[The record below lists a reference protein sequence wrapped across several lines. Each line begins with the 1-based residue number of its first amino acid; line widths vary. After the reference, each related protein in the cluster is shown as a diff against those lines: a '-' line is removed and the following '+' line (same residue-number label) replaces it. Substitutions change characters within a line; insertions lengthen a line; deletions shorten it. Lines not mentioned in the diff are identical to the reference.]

1 MKNARE
7 SRFEGHITKFWDD
20 MTDDDASY
28 SLNYF
33 HSGTSYPFSYFID
46 LGREVQ
52 VSRMRLFMRNGNKWG
67 TYTVRTC
74 EIWISNDKTPEDGI
88 LDDWEYV
95 GTYTINK
102 PASDSE
108 AALEFKEGSEFWMYP
123 ESPAFTRPFRYLRY
137 KAVKDWNN
145 GSIGCM
151 SEITL
156 YGQDVK

>member
-1 MKNARE
+1 
-7 SRFEGHITKFWDD
+7 
-20 MTDDDASY
+20 
-28 SLNYF
+28 
-33 HSGTSYPFSYFID
+33 
-46 LGREVQ
+46 
-52 VSRMRLFMRNGNKWG
+52 MRLFMRNLNAWG
-67 TYTVRTC
+67 TYTVKTC
-74 EIWISNDKTPEDGI
+74 EIWISNDQTPEDGI

-108 AALEFKEGSEFWMYP
+108 TALEFKEGSEFWIYP
-123 ESPAFTRPFRYLRY
+123 ENPTFTRPFRYLRY

-145 GSIGCM
+145 GSVGCM

>member
-1 MKNARE
+1 MK
-7 SRFEGHITKFWDD
+7 
-20 MTDDDASY
+20 
-28 SLNYF
+28 
-33 HSGTSYPFSYFID
+33 
-46 LGREVQ
+46 
-52 VSRMRLFMRNGNKWG
+52 
-67 TYTVRTC
+67 TC
-74 EIWISNDKTPEDGI
+74 EIWISNDQTPEDGI

-108 AALEFKEGSEFWMYP
+108 TALEFKEGSEFWIYP
-123 ESPAFTRPFRYLRY
+123 ENPTFTRPFRYLRY

-145 GSIGCM
+145 GSVGCM